1 MKTKLEIFIQTNQ
14 RQNLPDIRPG
24 DTVKIFQK
32 IKEAPKKD
40 KSSKGLEDKERIQ
53 VFEGF
58 VIARKHGKEM
68 GSTITVR
75 KVVSGI
81 GVEKIF
87 PLHSPLIEKIEIVKR
102 GKVRRAKLYYL
113 REAKGKKAKL
123 KKRKFVGV
131 IREESTKEKEGGKE
145 KIEK

>member
-14 RQNLPDIRPG
+14 RRNFPDIRPG

-32 IKEAPKKD
+32 IKEIPKRD
-40 KSSKGLEDKERIQ
+40 KSSTGREDKERIQ
-53 VFEGF
+53 IFEGF

-123 KKRKFVGV
+123 KKRKFVEV
-131 IREESTKEKEGGKE
+131 IREESTEEKEGEKE
-145 KIEK
+145 EIEK